1 VQISD
6 KWHHLVYLPSLKEKK
21 VVPLELLLLLLLL
34 KKIVFL
40 LQLFP
45 AQENSL
51 SAAAVAVAAT
61 RLS

>member
-1 VQISD
+1 VASFGVLTFI
-6 KWHHLVYLPSLKEKK
+6 EGKK